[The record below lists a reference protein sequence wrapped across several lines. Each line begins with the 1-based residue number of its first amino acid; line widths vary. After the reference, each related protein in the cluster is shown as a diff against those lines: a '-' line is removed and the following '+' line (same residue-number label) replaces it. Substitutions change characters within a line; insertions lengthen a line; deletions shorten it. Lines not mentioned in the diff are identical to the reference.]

1 MVVSNI
7 GETTSTTLISIEHYY
22 SDDEIKTPQKQD
34 NVECRL
40 YMGNEFDERG
50 RSKQGNKLCTN
61 KSKCGTDKINIL
73 SRGKDE
79 IVKSDL
85 TDGAD
90 DVDYSLSKADF
101 AWNIY
106 NKRAGFNNF
115 DFSNFIKIFEMIRDI
130 IEHHNSQK
138 QKESP
143 VNVINDGPSR
153 NL

>member
-1 MVVSNI
+1 MNN
-7 GETTSTTLISIEHYY
+7 ESIVRLKRSIFPLCDLCGIPHNQR
-22 SDDEIKTPQKQD
+22 KG

-106 NKRAGFNNF
+106 NKRAGFNN
-115 DFSNFIKIFEMIRDI
+115 
-130 IEHHNSQK
+130 
-138 QKESP
+138 
-143 VNVINDGPSR
+143 
-153 NL
+153 L